1 MASSDG
7 HAGGARKRLRT
18 EAAGPPQQPMEG
30 EAAVAAAVARLAHLG
45 CVFDEDGV
53 LRCAGAVSRFLST
66 QRGTNLR
73 TAPFVLYV
81 ASQERPGQ
89 CVGEAQI

>member
-1 MASSDG
+1 MASTDG

-18 EAAGPPQQPMEG
+18 EARPPHQPKEG
-30 EAAVAAAVARLAHLG
+30 EAAVAAAVARLARLG
-45 CVFDEDGV
+45 CAFDEDGV

-66 QRGTNLR
+66 QLGANLR
-73 TAPFVLYV
+73 TAPFVLKV
-81 ASQERPGQ
+81 PLQERPGQ